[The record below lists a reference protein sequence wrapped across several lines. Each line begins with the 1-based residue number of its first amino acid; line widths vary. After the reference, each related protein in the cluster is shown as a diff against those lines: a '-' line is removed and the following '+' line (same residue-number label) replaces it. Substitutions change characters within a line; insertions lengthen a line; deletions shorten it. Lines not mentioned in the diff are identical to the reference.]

1 MMRPFIEA
9 VRKFKLKPFRTA
21 DLVEKLGYATGY
33 ARNFLSQARR
43 QRLLIAGPEE
53 RRRGKTFMVNPS
65 VIRKI
70 ILKGGRDKEELI
82 EALGLHSKYLGEYIA
97 LKGFEVVDHD
107 LNLYTLGGRIFS
119 DVEGQDEIVV
129 TNVGVPKKIITIE
142 I

>member
-1 MMRPFIEA
+1 MRPFLEA
-9 VRKFKLKPFRTA
+9 VRTFKLKPFRTA

-53 RRRGKTFMVNPS
+53 RRREKTFMVNPS
-65 VIRKI
+65 VIKKI

-129 TNVGVPKKIITIE
+129 TNVGIPKKIITIE

>member
-9 VRKFKLKPFRTA
+9 VRTFKLKPFRTA

-33 ARNFLSQARR
+33 ARNFLSQATR
-43 QRLLIAGPEE
+43 QRLLIAGRKEG
-53 RRRGKTFMVNPS
+53 RREKTFMVNPS
-65 VIRKI
+65 VIKKI
-70 ILKGGRDKEELI
+70 ILRGGREKKEPV

-107 LNLYTLGGRIFS
+107 LNLYRLGERVFS
-119 DVEGQDEIVV
+119 DVEGQDEIVI
-129 TNVGVPKKIITIE
+129 TNVGIPKKIVTVE

>member
-1 MMRPFIEA
+1 MRPFLEA
-9 VRKFKLKPFRTA
+9 VRTFKLKPFRTA

-53 RRRGKTFMVNPS
+53 RRREKTFMVNPS
-65 VIRKI
+65 VIKKI

>member
-1 MMRPFIEA
+1 
-9 VRKFKLKPFRTA
+9 
-21 DLVEKLGYATGY
+21 
-33 ARNFLSQARR
+33 
-43 QRLLIAGPEE
+43 
-53 RRRGKTFMVNPS
+53 MVNPS
-65 VIRKI
+65 VIKKI